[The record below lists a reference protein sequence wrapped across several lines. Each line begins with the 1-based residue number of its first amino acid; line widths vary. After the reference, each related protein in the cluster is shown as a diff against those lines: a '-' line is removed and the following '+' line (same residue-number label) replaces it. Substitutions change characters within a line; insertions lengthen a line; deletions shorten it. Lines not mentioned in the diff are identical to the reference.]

1 MIDGCRIESQMA
13 CMQAWSPACQHVP
26 TWNVDE
32 CPGLK
37 RSWDVQDASKHAMD
51 GSQVSE
57 LPVSKQPVKGLAGVP
72 MLNSP

>member
-1 MIDGCRIESQMA
+1 MA
-13 CMQAWSPACQHVP
+13 AALNHRWHACKRGVQHVKHVP